1 MMILVK
7 FILCS
12 TLLMLLFHL
21 FLAKEKSF
29 QLNRWILLALIP
41 AAMIIPF
48 LSVPIVVPHQSPVQ
62 IDYFPIDVS
71 QSTTVS
77 QSYTSPKASF
87 TPIQWFLVIYI
98 PVFFFLLITKLKAL
112 NQLIGRTENA
122 PVQQIPGALLILS
135 EKVRSPFSFGKYIFM
150 HPATYNE
157 GNENTD
163 MILTHER
170 VHIRHRHHLDLLWME
185 FLLVVCW
192 FNPVVYLVKKAIVM
206 NHEYLADQEVQQAT
220 HPIKYKKLL
229 LELTIHNKP
238 GILTSSISSSA
249 LRNRL
254 IMMNKPL
261 TRNIMQLRV
270 FGFSLI
276 SLLIIVGFS
285 VEINAQQIPSTSQK
299 QNQVADDAYFEV
311 ETQPEFEGGMTD
323 FYRYVIENLE
333 YPLRARKNGIEGGV
347 LVQFVVEK
355 DGSLSNVTAINEIAG
370 GCEEEAERVVRNSP
384 DFKPGM
390 QRGRPVR
397 VQMVLPIYFR
407 LDKEKV
413 GHDGHPIG
421 KVIVE
426 GVEQKNGKLEVDA
439 SYKDGLWTGTVRD
452 PQGNTR
458 PGAHIIIVDTTVG
471 TVTDVNGDF
480 SIKAN
485 PSDNLVVSFVGYQS
499 VRLLE
504 K

>member
-1 MMILVK
+1 MMVLVK

-41 AAMIIPF
+41 VSMIIPF
-48 LSVPIVVPHQSPVQ
+48 LSFPIVVPQQSQV
-62 IDYFPIDVS
+62 PIEYLPIELP
-71 QSTTVS
+71 QSTTVIRS
-77 QSYTSPKASF
+77 NPSPQAFS
-87 TPIQWFLVIYI
+87 PIQWFFVVYI
-98 PVFFFLLITKLKAL
+98 PVSFFLLITKLKAL
-112 NQLIGRTENA
+112 TRLIRWTKNTRI
-122 PVQQIPGALLILS
+122 QHIPGALLILS
-135 EKVRSPFSFGKYIFM
+135 EKVHSPFSFGKYVFM
-150 HPATYNE
+150 HPSTYDE
-157 GNENTD
+157 QNENTQ
-163 MILTHER
+163 MILSHER
-170 VHIRHRHHLDLLWME
+170 VHIRHWHHLDLLWME
-185 FLLVVCW
+185 FLLTVFW
-192 FNPVVYLVKKAIVM
+192 FNPVVYLTKRAMVL
-206 NHEYLADQEVQQAT
+206 NHEYLADQDVQQET

-229 LELTIHNKP
+229 LELTINNKP

-249 LRNRL
+249 LKSRL

-270 FGFSLI
+270 FSFSLI

-299 QNQVADDAYFEV
+299 QDQVADDAYFEV
-311 ETQPEFEGGMTD
+311 ETQPEFDGGMTD

-355 DGSLSNVTAINEIAG
+355 DGSLSNVKALNEIAG

-426 GVEQKNGKLEVDA
+426 GVEQRNGKLEVDT
-439 SYKDGLWTGTVRD
+439 SYENGLWTGTVRD
-452 PQGNTR
+452 PEGNTL
-458 PGAHIIIVDTTVG
+458 PGAHIVIVDTTVG
-471 TVTDVNGDF
+471 TVTDINGDF
-480 SIKAN
+480 TISAD
-485 PSDNLVVSFVGYQS
+485 PSQNLLASFVGYQS
-499 VRLLE
+499 VKLQGN
-504 K
+504 